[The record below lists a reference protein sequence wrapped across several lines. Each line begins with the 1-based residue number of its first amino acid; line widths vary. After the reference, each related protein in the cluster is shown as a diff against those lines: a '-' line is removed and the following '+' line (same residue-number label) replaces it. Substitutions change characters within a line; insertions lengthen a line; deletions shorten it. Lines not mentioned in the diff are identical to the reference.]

1 MSKKVPVKTMVTIIL
16 FLTSYNDMLQAMFG
30 IMENLNVT
38 IEQSKA
44 YLLMLCFLKD
54 SVVKSTK
61 EDHQNLLK

>member
-1 MSKKVPVKTMVTIIL
+1 MAKKVPVKTMVTIIL

-54 SVVKSTK
+54 SVVKSTE

>member
-1 MSKKVPVKTMVTIIL
+1 MPKKVPVKTMVTIIL

-54 SVVKSTK
+54 SVVKSTE

>member
-54 SVVKSTK
+54 SVVKSTE